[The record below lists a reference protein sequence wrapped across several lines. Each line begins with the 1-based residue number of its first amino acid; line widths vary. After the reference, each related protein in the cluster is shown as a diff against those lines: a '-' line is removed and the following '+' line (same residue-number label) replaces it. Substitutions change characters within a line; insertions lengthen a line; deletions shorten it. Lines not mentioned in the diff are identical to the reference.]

1 MSIKWT
7 RTALRNLDE
16 VAGYISNDN
25 PVRATTFVLALR
37 NSVNKLQ
44 DHPGLGRAGRVL
56 GTRELI
62 LHKNYMAI
70 YRLRGSDIEILRV
83 HHAAQK
89 I

>member
-7 RTALRNLDE
+7 RTALRTLDE
-16 VAGYISNDN
+16 VAGYIANDN
-25 PVRATTFVLALR
+25 PARATTFVLELR

-44 DHPGLGRAGRVL
+44 DHPELGRAGRVL
-56 GTRELI
+56 GTLELT
-62 LHKNYMAI
+62 LHKNYIAI
-70 YRLRGSDIEILRV
+70 YRLRGSDIEILRL

>member
-16 VAGYISNDN
+16 VAGYIANDN

-44 DHPGLGRAGRVL
+44 DHPGLGRAGRVH

-62 LHKNYMAI
+62 LHKNYIAI
-70 YRLRGSDIEILRV
+70 YRLRGSDIEILRL
-83 HHAAQK
+83 HHVAQK

>member
-7 RTALRNLDE
+7 RTALRALDE
-16 VAGYISNDN
+16 VAGYIANDN
-25 PVRATTFVLALR
+25 PARATTFVLELR

-44 DHPGLGRAGRVL
+44 DHPELGRAGRVL

-62 LHKNYMAI
+62 LHKNYIAI
-70 YRLRGSDIEILRV
+70 YRLRGSDIEILRL